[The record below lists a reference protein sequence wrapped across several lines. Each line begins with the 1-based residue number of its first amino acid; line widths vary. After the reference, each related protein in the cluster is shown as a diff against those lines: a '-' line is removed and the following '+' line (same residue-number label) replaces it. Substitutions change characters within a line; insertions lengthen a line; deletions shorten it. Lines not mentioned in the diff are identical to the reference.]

1 MQTVIKVENL
11 SKKYRLGVLGG
22 GTLSADLNA
31 WRAKKMGKPNP
42 LLKFDEIVDF
52 SDVERY
58 IDTTVKGYSSGMNVQ

>member
-31 WRAKKMGKPNP
+31 WWAKKTGKPEMYR
-42 LLKFDEIVDF
+42 KFE
-52 SDVERY
+52 
-58 IDTTVKGYSSGMNVQ
+58 KLN